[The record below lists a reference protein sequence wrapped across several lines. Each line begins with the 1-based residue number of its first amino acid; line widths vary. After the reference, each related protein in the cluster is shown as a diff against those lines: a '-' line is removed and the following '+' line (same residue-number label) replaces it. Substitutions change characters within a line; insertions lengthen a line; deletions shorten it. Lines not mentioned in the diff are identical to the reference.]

1 MFLLVSKFEMR
12 MLLNVVY
19 GKNPSTK
26 GENTKRT
33 KGPVIIYC
41 LGGGGE
47 GILGGIT
54 WFLGEQKGGFS
65 HNWEPKRGD
74 PWKLWRDSDKN
85 SNAEN
90 NAQNPLTAK
99 A

>member
-33 KGPVIIYC
+33 KRPVIIYC

-47 GILGGIT
+47 GILGGNHLIFRRT
-54 WFLGEQKGGFS
+54 KGGFQS
-65 HNWEPKRGD
+65 
-74 PWKLWRDSDKN
+74 
-85 SNAEN
+85 
-90 NAQNPLTAK
+90 
-99 A
+99 

>member
-41 LGGGGE
+41 LGGGG
-47 GILGGIT
+47 GDLGGNHLIFRRT
-54 WFLGEQKGGFS
+54 KGGFQS
-65 HNWEPKRGD
+65 
-74 PWKLWRDSDKN
+74 
-85 SNAEN
+85 
-90 NAQNPLTAK
+90 
-99 A
+99 

>member
-41 LGGGGE
+41 LGGGG
-47 GILGGIT
+47 GRGF
-54 WFLGEQKGGFS
+54 WGESLDF
-65 HNWEPKRGD
+65 
-74 PWKLWRDSDKN
+74 
-85 SNAEN
+85 
-90 NAQNPLTAK
+90 
-99 A
+99 

>member
-47 GILGGIT
+47 GILGGKHLIFRRT
-54 WFLGEQKGGFS
+54 KGGLQS
-65 HNWEPKRGD
+65 
-74 PWKLWRDSDKN
+74 
-85 SNAEN
+85 
-90 NAQNPLTAK
+90 
-99 A
+99 

>member
-1 MFLLVSKFEMR
+1 MFLLVSKFKMIR

-41 LGGGGE
+41 LGGGGGKE
-47 GILGGIT
+47 GILGGNHLIFRRT
-54 WFLGEQKGGFS
+54 KGGFQ
-65 HNWEPKRGD
+65 
-74 PWKLWRDSDKN
+74 L
-85 SNAEN
+85 
-90 NAQNPLTAK
+90 
-99 A
+99 

>member
-41 LGGGGE
+41 LGGGG
-47 GILGGIT
+47 GGD
-54 WFLGEQKGGFS
+54 FGGESLDF
-65 HNWEPKRGD
+65 
-74 PWKLWRDSDKN
+74 
-85 SNAEN
+85 
-90 NAQNPLTAK
+90 
-99 A
+99 

>member
-41 LGGGGE
+41 LGGGE
-47 GILGGIT
+47 GILGGNHLIFRRT
-54 WFLGEQKGGFS
+54 KGGFQS
-65 HNWEPKRGD
+65 
-74 PWKLWRDSDKN
+74 
-85 SNAEN
+85 
-90 NAQNPLTAK
+90 
-99 A
+99 